1 MIDKIIG
8 NYRIIRKIGEGG
20 MGTVFLAKDLTLE
33 REVALKII
41 NPTFASNS
49 RLMARFKIEA
59 IAQARLNHPNVIT
72 IFSFEQVGDLYF
84 IVMEYIEGESLK
96 DIIKKKKLTP
106 EKALHIFRQVLNAI
120 EFAHRKGII
129 HRDIKPGNIIITRDW
144 IARIGDFGIA
154 KIEGVEGLTRE
165 GTSLGTPLYS
175 SPEQILGKN
184 VDLRTDIYSLGVV
197 LFEMLTGRPPFISE
211 KGSEYEIQKAHIE
224 QLPPRPSSINPLI
237 PYKMDKIILK
247 CLEKEPEKRYETVS
261 ELLQDFIK
269 ISARDF
275 KFSKFAFLRSLVEF
289 FDKTKLFFRG
299 FSQELRTNR
308 KFFYLTLSVL
318 ILSLLLVIILATSKV
333 SEPLES
339 RGLYPSVS
347 TLKNKEE
354 PQNAKGVESLK
365 KEYSPSNILKDPEP
379 VEPGQ
384 AKEGVEKFS
393 SGEEG
398 IIDQPTSVS
407 KTETTHEEVTT
418 SEKAK
423 SPKRITP
430 SSTKE
435 KTLPSSSIK
444 SKAKVEVP
452 QGKKQPSSKIKS
464 VRKPVRIRASA
475 KNYAEINSLI
485 EGRLFY
491 KAAVRGEQ
499 LLKRYPADGML
510 YLYTGRAY
518 FLMRNYKKARMF
530 YSRAYEKLGYIKFE
544 VKLLPGMSDVESVG
558 WLYVRKGY
566 LKYVPE
572 DFKNRAVTLKAR
584 QISEVKPAKKP
595 WEKEWKLEIK
605 SVEGKKFKF
614 QLRKRMGVKED
625 MDLIRFFIIK
635 STKGGK

>member
-144 IARIGDFGIA
+144 IAKIGDFGIA

-299 FSQELRTNR
+299 FSQELKTNR

>member
-354 PQNAKGVESLK
+354 PQNAKGVESL
-365 KEYSPSNILKDPEP
+365 
-379 VEPGQ
+379 
-384 AKEGVEKFS
+384 
-393 SGEEG
+393 
-398 IIDQPTSVS
+398 
-407 KTETTHEEVTT
+407 
-418 SEKAK
+418 
-423 SPKRITP
+423 
-430 SSTKE
+430 
-435 KTLPSSSIK
+435 
-444 SKAKVEVP
+444 
-452 QGKKQPSSKIKS
+452 
-464 VRKPVRIRASA
+464 
-475 KNYAEINSLI
+475 
-485 EGRLFY
+485 
-491 KAAVRGEQ
+491 
-499 LLKRYPADGML
+499 
-510 YLYTGRAY
+510 
-518 FLMRNYKKARMF
+518 
-530 YSRAYEKLGYIKFE
+530 
-544 VKLLPGMSDVESVG
+544 
-558 WLYVRKGY
+558 
-566 LKYVPE
+566 
-572 DFKNRAVTLKAR
+572 
-584 QISEVKPAKKP
+584 
-595 WEKEWKLEIK
+595 
-605 SVEGKKFKF
+605 
-614 QLRKRMGVKED
+614 
-625 MDLIRFFIIK
+625 
-635 STKGGK
+635 

>member
-354 PQNAKGVESLK
+354 PQNAIGVESLK